1 MARPVKDLESG
12 SVYITI
18 SIPHSLTQ
26 SATLPIPIYN
36 RKPSESRD
44 VDIATYETHCAQ
56 HLAQEE
62 FNWGLYFHRA
72 ERDGIWYNLRRQN
85 EDVRYQPCPML
96 FSLHRQ
102 HVAASPR
109 LQCQVIGLVRV
120 LRVPPLLC
128 DELTWYLDW
137 LAWESYGTATRTFI
151 WVTSMY
157 LRTWHHI
164 IRMLNNPNLAYGS
177 QFDVNLFLREALN
190 FSYENAEDAMG
201 GQLPRP
207 IIKSAYG
214 TELEIPSGTGVRQS
228 LVLAQQLVQQHAL
241 SQPKLSSR
249 SLT

>member
-1 MARPVKDLESG
+1 MARPVKDLEPG

-18 SIPHSLTQ
+18 SIPRSLAT
-26 SATLPIPIYN
+26 SASMPMPKPMPIYGRN
-36 RKPSESRD
+36 PSDSRE

-56 HLAQEE
+56 DLAQEE

-72 ERDGIWYNLRRQN
+72 ERDGIWYNLRRQE
-85 EDVRYQPCPML
+85 EDIRHRPCPTL
-96 FSLHRQ
+96 FSLHRH
-102 HVAASPR
+102 HVTASPR
-109 LQCQVIGLVRV
+109 LQCQVVGLIRV
-120 LRVPPLLC
+120 LRVPRILC

-137 LAWESYGTATRTFI
+137 LARESYGTATRTFI

-164 IRMLNNPNLAYGS
+164 VRMLNNPNLAYGS

-190 FSYENAEDAMG
+190 FSYENAEYAVG

-214 TELEIPSGTGVRQS
+214 TVLEIPGEHVLNQS
-228 LVLAQQLVQQHAL
+228 LVLARQHAL
-241 SQPKLSSR
+241 AQPKPVSGSS
-249 SLT
+249 S